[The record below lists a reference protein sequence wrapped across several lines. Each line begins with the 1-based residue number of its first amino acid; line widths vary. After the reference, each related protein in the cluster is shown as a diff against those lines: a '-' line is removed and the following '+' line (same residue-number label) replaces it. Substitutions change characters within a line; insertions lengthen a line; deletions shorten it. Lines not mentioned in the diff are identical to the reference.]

1 MIEDLNDGD
10 DVKWT
15 STIITWWFFEWTRAW
30 GVHMT
35 NVTME
40 DVMINVMYYE
50 TGYAND
56 KAVEDYDVFAK
67 GYIPMEV
74 T

>member
-1 MIEDLNDGD
+1 
-10 DVKWT
+10 
-15 STIITWWFFEWTRAW
+15 
-30 GVHMT
+30 MT

-40 DVMINVMYYE
+40 DVLINVMYYE